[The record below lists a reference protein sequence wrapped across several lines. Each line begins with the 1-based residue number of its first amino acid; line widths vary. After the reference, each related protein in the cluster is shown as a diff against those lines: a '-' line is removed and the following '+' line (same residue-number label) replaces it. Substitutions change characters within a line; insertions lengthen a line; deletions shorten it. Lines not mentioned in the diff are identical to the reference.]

1 MISLINPEVYDEQT
15 KKFKT
20 MWSLEDLNDLMY
32 NYQSYG
38 MHRAAEAFDVTTE
51 TVVRLAQKF
60 GIKIKK
66 DVMMKAKKE
75 LKINL
80 RERKEAEEKEQIEQ
94 DEKIRENLVLHYF
107 FNLRMLE
114 KNKDKS
120 DEDVMR
126 LAKEMLDFRP
136 N

>member
-1 MISLINPEVYDEQT
+1 MISLINPEVYNEQT

-75 LKINL
+75 LKTNL

-107 FNLRMLE
+107 FTLRMLE

-120 DEDVMR
+120 DEEIMR
-126 LAKEMLDFRP
+126 LAKEMLNFRP